1 MSAVVAVAG
10 LLAFPIL
17 LGVLGQAIDRLS
29 ESAFD
34 RLFRFFGFKDSIS

>member
-1 MSAVVAVAG
+1 MSAVIAVAG

-17 LGVLGQAIDRLS
+17 LGVLGQAFDRLP
-29 ESAFD
+29 ESTFD